1 MTKSAHSA
9 VATGDKI
16 RLRAKTKR
24 PLHMEVA
31 ATARSLATC
40 GKQMKKK
47 YIAIDLGSEEVMGGQ
62 QVIANV

>member
-1 MTKSAHSA
+1 
-9 VATGDKI
+9 
-16 RLRAKTKR
+16 
-24 PLHMEVA
+24 MEVA